1 MAAIVSKNVDLE
13 LPLPTDI
20 GNEPSPQDASIVV
33 PVVPRTHEDNPAL
46 HKAEP
51 FRVGLALNG
60 ANHRKALLVLADV
73 FIAAVATLSAS
84 FLAISFFGENS
95 AELAE
100 LTVLAILLW
109 PFVFATQDLYQSIHI
124 QRRSEEWRRV
134 LTAGLYG
141 CAAIAAISAVL
152 EIPISRAWLVGLGVL
167 TVGITL
173 IEREFVRLHFAH
185 AREKG
190 EITRKVILIGDGH
203 ESSELDRYLLA
214 SPHLGYQV
222 TERVNTPQN
231 SAEVLALLEVAR
243 TSMAT
248 GAIIASGEQDC
259 ALSNDL
265 IRALTREGIYV
276 QVLSSMQDIASR
288 RVHTA
293 PLGGFPMMRV
303 TPSIQ
308 AGWKSL
314 LKRAF
319 DLLVAVCALVLLSP
333 LLLLCALVLRI
344 TSGRTVLFRQT
355 RIGRNGVPFTMYKFR
370 SMVVNAEDLLSDL
383 LDQNE
388 AAEPMFKMSDDPRVT
403 PFGKFLRTTSLD
415 ELPQLINV
423 VRGEMSLVGPRPA
436 TADEVTQW
444 EPAMLDRLR
453 AQPGI
458 TGYWQIHGR
467 FTSTLEEYQR
477 LDMYYVDNWSLLTDS
492 IILLKTVPAV
502 ISRRGAA

>member
-1 MAAIVSKNVDLE
+1 MAAIVSKDVDLE
-13 LPLPTDI
+13 LPMSTDL
-20 GNEPSPQDASIVV
+20 GNESTLQSAPIVV
-33 PVVPRTHEDNPAL
+33 PTVRKLDEGDPTR
-46 HKAEP
+46 HKAAAL
-51 FRVGLALNG
+51 RVGLPVNG
-60 ANHRKALLVLADV
+60 ANQRKALLVLGDV
-73 FIAAVATLSAS
+73 FVTSLATLGAS
-84 FLAISFFGENS
+84 FLAISFFGNTFG
-95 AELAE
+95 ELAVV
-100 LTVLAILLW
+100 TILAILLW

-134 LTAGLYG
+134 LSAGLYG

-152 EIPISRAWLVGLGVL
+152 AIPISRAWLVGVGVL

-173 IEREFVRLHFAH
+173 IEREFVRLHFAL
-185 AREKG
+185 ARGKG
-190 EITRKVILIGDGH
+190 EITRKVILVGDGH
-203 ESSELDRYLLA
+203 ESRELDRYLLA

-222 TERVNTPQN
+222 TERVKAPHN
-231 SAEVLALLEVAR
+231 SSELLALLEVAR
-243 TSMAT
+243 TSMVT
-248 GAIIASGEQDC
+248 GAIIASGDQDS
-259 ALSNDL
+259 ALCNDL

-276 QVLSSMQDIASR
+276 QVSSSMQDIASR
-288 RVHTA
+288 RVQTA

-314 LKRAF
+314 LKRVF
-319 DLLVAVCALVLLSP
+319 DLLVALCALVLLSP

-370 SMVVNAEDLLSDL
+370 SMVVNAEDLLNDL

-436 TADEVTQW
+436 TSDEVTQW

-467 FTSTLEEYQR
+467 FTSSLEEYQR